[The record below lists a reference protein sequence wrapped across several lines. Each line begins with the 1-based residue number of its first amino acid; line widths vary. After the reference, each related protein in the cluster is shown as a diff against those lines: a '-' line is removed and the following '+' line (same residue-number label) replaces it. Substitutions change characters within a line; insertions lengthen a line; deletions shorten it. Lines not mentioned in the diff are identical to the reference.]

1 MNKQSS
7 SVKPKARPY
16 PRRCAVCG
24 EVSVSR
30 CHIPYN
36 AEVRHDGKLHA
47 FSIAS
52 LGIDQCER
60 CGEQFFTTS
69 TDEEINLAL
78 RSYLG
83 LLTPG
88 EIRAGLA
95 LCDVNQKEFAEHLGI
110 AAETVSRWL
119 TGASIQTRSLDK
131 LMRLYFTMPNVRVA
145 LSSWEA
151 VPVEHPA
158 SAGSSGK
165 VEIRESCVAISVENS
180 APGRFRRTF
189 TQATIARS
197 QSFLLIAA
205 DH

>member
-1 MNKQSS
+1 MNNQPSR
-7 SVKPKARPY
+7 VKSKAKPY

-24 EVSVSR
+24 EVSVSK

-78 RSYLG
+78 RSHLG
-83 LLTPG
+83 LLAPA

-131 LMRLYFTMPNVRVA
+131 LMRLYFTMASVRAA

-151 VPVEHPA
+151 VPVEQEV
-158 SAGSSGK
+158 SAGSPVK
-165 VEIRESCVAISVENS
+165 VEVRESSVAVSVENS
-180 APGRFRRTF
+180 GPGRFPRMF

-197 QSFLLIAA
+197 RTFSLIAA

>member
-7 SVKPKARPY
+7 SVPSKSRPY

-47 FSIAS
+47 FSIAR

-60 CGEQFFTTS
+60 CGEQFFTAS

-83 LLTPG
+83 LLTPS
-88 EIRAGLA
+88 EIRSGLA
-95 LCDVNQKEFAEHLGI
+95 LCGVNQKEFAEHLGI

-131 LMRLYFTMPNVRVA
+131 LMRLYFIMPNVRAA
-145 LSSWEA
+145 LSDWQA
-151 VPVEHPA
+151 APVEHRTA
-158 SAGSSGK
+158 AESSGK
-165 VEIRESCVAISVENS
+165 VDARESCLAGSVENS
-180 APGRFRRTF
+180 GPGRFRRTF
-189 TQATIARS
+189 TEATLVRGRR
-197 QSFLLIAA
+197 FLLTVS

>member
-1 MNKQSS
+1 MNKPSS
-7 SVKPKARPY
+7 SVKPNVKPY

-24 EVSVSR
+24 EVSVSK

-83 LLTPG
+83 LLTPS

-95 LCDVNQKEFAEHLGI
+95 LCDVKQKEFAQHLGI

-131 LMRLYFTMPNVRVA
+131 LMRLYFSMASVRVA
-145 LSSWEA
+145 LSNWEA
-151 VPVEHPA
+151 VSAEHP
-158 SAGSSGK
+158 
-165 VEIRESCVAISVENS
+165 
-180 APGRFRRTF
+180 
-189 TQATIARS
+189 
-197 QSFLLIAA
+197 
-205 DH
+205 

>member
-7 SVKPKARPY
+7 SVKPKARLY

-131 LMRLYFTMPNVRVA
+131 LMRLFFTMPNVRIA
-145 LSSWEA
+145 LSNLQA
-151 VPVEHPA
+151 LPVEH
-158 SAGSSGK
+158 
-165 VEIRESCVAISVENS
+165 RIS
-180 APGRFRRTF
+180 
-189 TQATIARS
+189 
-197 QSFLLIAA
+197 
-205 DH
+205 

>member
-1 MNKQSS
+1 MNNQASC
-7 SVKPKARPY
+7 VKSKARPY

-78 RSYLG
+78 RSHLG
-83 LLTPG
+83 LLAPA
-88 EIRAGLA
+88 EIRAGLD
-95 LCDVNQKEFAEHLGI
+95 LYDVNQKEFAEHLGI

-131 LMRLYFTMPNVRVA
+131 LMRLYFTMASVRAA
-145 LSSWEA
+145 LSNCGA
-151 VPVEHPA
+151 VPVEHRISAASPA
-158 SAGSSGK
+158 KAE
-165 VEIRESCVAISVENS
+165 VRESSVTISVKKS
-180 APGRFRRTF
+180 GPGRFRRTF
-189 TQATIARS
+189 TQAAIARS
-197 QSFLLIAA
+197 QTFLLITS

>member
-7 SVKPKARPY
+7 SVTSKAKPY

-24 EVSVSR
+24 EVAVSR
-30 CHIPYN
+30 CHIPYD
-36 AEVRHDGKLHA
+36 AAVRHDGKLHA

-52 LGIDQCER
+52 LGIDRCER

-95 LCDVNQKEFAEHLGI
+95 LCNVSQKKFAEHLGI

-131 LMRLYFTMPNVRVA
+131 LMRLYFTMASVRVA
-145 LSSWEA
+145 LSNWETA
-151 VPVEHPA
+151 PV
-158 SAGSSGK
+158 
-165 VEIRESCVAISVENS
+165 
-180 APGRFRRTF
+180 
-189 TQATIARS
+189 
-197 QSFLLIAA
+197 
-205 DH
+205 